1 MSEYWDSNP
10 EEEMSERESGTYI
23 RINGA
28 NMDINPGSNFKT
40 VIKEKAEESGLGK
53 FRVFLNGNEIKPS
66 EAPTIVEEGMNVE
79 LRPYDI
85 AG

>member
-1 MSEYWDSNP
+1 MSDYWDSNP
-10 EEEMSERESGTYI
+10 EMQETNGEGTFV

-28 NMDINPGSNFKT
+28 NIDISPGSNFKDT
-40 VIKEKAEESGLGK
+40 IKVKAEEAGLGK
-53 FRVFLNGNEIKPS
+53 FRVFLGGSEIKPS
-66 EAPTIVEEGMNVE
+66 EAPNVIEEGMQVE

>member
-1 MSEYWDSNP
+1 MSDYWDSNP
-10 EEEMSERESGTYI
+10 EEQEMGEESGTFI

-28 NMDINPGSNFKT
+28 NMGINPGSNFKT
-40 VIKEKAEESGLGK
+40 IIKEKAEESGLGK

-66 EAPTIVEEGMNVE
+66 EAPEIVEEGMSVE

>member
-1 MSEYWDSNP
+1 MSDYWDSNP
-10 EEEMSERESGTYI
+10 EEMSESSGDGTFV

-28 NMDINPGSNFKT
+28 NIDIDPGSNFKST
-40 VIKEKAEESGLGK
+40 IKEKAEEAGLGK

-66 EAPTIVEEGMNVE
+66 EAPEIIESGMQVE